1 MKKININQFIGASMV
16 KKAVILAAG
25 EGSRLRPFT
34 EDMPKVMLPVG
45 NKPIM
50 EYLIRSLCEC
60 GIRKLILVIGYKKET
75 IMGYFGDGRDW
86 NIEIKYVFQD
96 RQIGTGHALLQAEK
110 QVEEKD
116 FLVLP
121 GDNIIDSESL
131 RLLIKSETP
140 SLIVEKSDSPSKY
153 GVVDTNG
160 EVVKEILE
168 KPSFTET
175 AIVSTGVYKLKRDIF
190 DVLKKLV
197 REGKNNLTD
206 AINEL
211 AKEERIKAI
220 RGKGKWKDAVYPWD
234 LLTINADVLHELAGS
249 ISGKIERNVTIKG
262 PVQIGEDT
270 IIHPNCYIRGPVV
283 IGKGCEIGPNV
294 CILPSTSIGDDV
306 TVHPFT
312 EIRNSVVMNDVSIGS
327 NSFIENSVIGEGCV
341 ISSHFSTLVGEG
353 SIEVE
358 DGFHRVDDIG
368 GFVGGGCMI
377 GSMVTLEPGTI
388 VGKGCKISSLKILRG
403 RLDSGSRVV

>member
-1 MKKININQFIGASMV
+1 MIG
-16 KKAVILAAG
+16 VILAAG
-25 EGSRLRPFT
+25 EGNRLRPFT

-45 NKPIM
+45 NKPIV
-50 EYLIRSLCEC
+50 EYLIESLRRC
-60 GIRKLILVIGYKKET
+60 GIREIVLVVGYKKER
-75 IMGYFGDGRDW
+75 IMEYFGDGKGW
-86 NIEIKYVFQD
+86 NVNIKYVFQD
-96 RQIGTGHALLQAEK
+96 KQIGTGHALLQAEK
-110 QVEEKD
+110 HVEEEE

-131 RLLIKSETP
+131 RLLIESEGP
-140 SLIVEKSDSPSKY
+140 SIMVEKSDSPSKY
-153 GVVDTNG
+153 GVVDIDG
-160 EVVKEILE
+160 EIVKGILE
-168 KPSFTET
+168 KPSIEER
-175 AIVSTGVYKLKRDIF
+175 AIVSTGVYKLKKEIF
-190 DVLKKLV
+190 DVLRNLV
-197 REGKNNLTD
+197 RDGRNRLTD
-206 AINEL
+206 TINEI
-211 AKEERIKAI
+211 AKEEKI
-220 RGKGKWKDAVYPWD
+220 RAVKGSGRWKDAVYPWD

-312 EIRNSVVMNDVSIGS
+312 EIRNSIVMNDVSIGN

-388 VGKGCKISSLKILRG
+388 VGKGCKVSSLKILRD

>member
-1 MKKININQFIGASMV
+1 MIG
-16 KKAVILAAG
+16 VILAAG
-25 EGSRLRPFT
+25 EGNRLRPFT

-45 NKPIM
+45 NKPIV
-50 EYLIRSLCEC
+50 EYLIESLRRC
-60 GIRKLILVIGYKKET
+60 GIREIVLVVGYKKER
-75 IMGYFGDGRDW
+75 IMEYFGDGKGW
-86 NIEIKYVFQD
+86 NVNIKYVFQD
-96 RQIGTGHALLQAEK
+96 KQIGTGHALLQAEK
-110 QVEEKD
+110 HVEEEE

-131 RLLIKSETP
+131 RLLIESEGP
-140 SLIVEKSDSPSKY
+140 SIMVEKSDSPSKY
-153 GVVDTNG
+153 GVVDVDG
-160 EVVKEILE
+160 EIVRKILE
-168 KPSFTET
+168 KPSIEER
-175 AIVSTGVYKLKRDIF
+175 AIVSTGVYKLKKEIF
-190 DVLKKLV
+190 DVLRNLV
-197 REGKNNLTD
+197 RDGRNRLTD
-206 AINEL
+206 TINEI
-211 AKEERIKAI
+211 AKEEKI
-220 RGKGKWKDAVYPWD
+220 RAVKGSGRWKDAVYPWD

-312 EIRNSVVMNDVSIGS
+312 EIRNSIVMNDVSIGS

-388 VGKGCKISSLKILRG
+388 VGKGCKISSLKILRD

>member
-1 MKKININQFIGASMV
+1 MIG
-16 KKAVILAAG
+16 VILAAG
-25 EGSRLRPFT
+25 EGNRLRPFT

-45 NKPIM
+45 NKPII
-50 EYLIRSLCEC
+50 EYLIESLRKC
-60 GIRKLILVIGYKKET
+60 GIREIILVVGYKKER
-75 IMGYFGDGRDW
+75 IMEYFGDGKGW
-86 NIEIKYVFQD
+86 NVNIKYVFQD

-110 QVEEKD
+110 HVEEEE

-121 GDNIIDSESL
+121 GDNIIDGESL
-131 RLLIKSETP
+131 RLLIESESP
-140 SLIVEKSDSPSKY
+140 SIMVEKSDSPSKY
-153 GVVDTNG
+153 GVVDVDG
-160 EVVKEILE
+160 EIVKGILE
-168 KPSFTET
+168 KPSIEER
-175 AIVSTGVYKLKRDIF
+175 AIVSTGVYKLKKEIF
-190 DVLKKLV
+190 DVLRNLV
-197 REGKNNLTD
+197 RDGRNRLTD
-206 AINEL
+206 TINEI
-211 AKEERIKAI
+211 AKEEEI
-220 RGKGKWKDAVYPWD
+220 RAVKGSGRWKDAVYPWD

-306 TVHPFT
+306 TIHPFT
-312 EIRNSVVMNDVSIGS
+312 EIRNSIVMNDVSIGS

-368 GFVGGGCMI
+368 GFVGGGCII

>member
-1 MKKININQFIGASMV
+1 MIAT
-16 KKAVILAAG
+16 ILAAG

-45 NKPIM
+45 NKPII
-50 EYLIRSLCEC
+50 EYLIESLRKC
-60 GIRKLILVIGYKKET
+60 GIREIILVVGYKKER
-75 IMGYFGDGRDW
+75 IMEYFGDGKGW
-86 NIEIKYVFQD
+86 NVNIKYVFQD
-96 RQIGTGHALLQAEK
+96 KQIGTGHALLQAEK
-110 QVEEKD
+110 HVEEEE

-121 GDNIIDSESL
+121 GDNIIDGDSL
-131 RLLIKSETP
+131 SLLMKSKSP
-140 SLIVEKSDSPSKY
+140 SLIVERSKIPSKY
-153 GVVDTNG
+153 GVVDIDG
-160 EVVKEILE
+160 DVVKRIIE
-168 KPSFTET
+168 KPSIPET
-175 AIVSTGVYKLKRDIF
+175 SIVSTGMYKLEREIF
-190 DVLKKLV
+190 DVLRELV
-197 REGKNNLTD
+197 KEGRNRLTD

-211 AKEERIKAI
+211 AKGNRIKAVK
-220 RGKGKWKDAVYPWD
+220 GNGKWKDAVYPWD
-234 LLTINADVLHELAGS
+234 LLAINADVLCDLSSGL
-249 ISGKIERNVTIKG
+249 SGKIERNVTIKG

-306 TVHPFT
+306 TIHPFT
-312 EIRNSVVMNDVSIGS
+312 EIRNSIVMNDVSIGS

-368 GFVGGGCMI
+368 GFVGGGCII

>member
-1 MKKININQFIGASMV
+1 MIG
-16 KKAVILAAG
+16 VILAAG
-25 EGSRLRPFT
+25 EGNRLRPFT

-45 NKPIM
+45 NKPIV
-50 EYLIRSLCEC
+50 EYLIESLRRC
-60 GIRKLILVIGYKKET
+60 GIREIVLVVGYKKER
-75 IMGYFGDGRDW
+75 IMEYFGDGKGW
-86 NIEIKYVFQD
+86 NVNIKYVFQD
-96 RQIGTGHALLQAEK
+96 KQIGTGHALLQAEK
-110 QVEEKD
+110 HVEEEE

-131 RLLIKSETP
+131 RLLIESEGP
-140 SLIVEKSDSPSKY
+140 SIMVEKSDSPSKY
-153 GVVDTNG
+153 GVVDIDG
-160 EVVKEILE
+160 EIVKGILE
-168 KPSFTET
+168 KPSIEEK
-175 AIVSTGVYKLKRDIF
+175 AIVSTGVYKLKKEIF
-190 DVLKKLV
+190 DVLRNLV
-197 REGKNNLTD
+197 RDGRNRLTD
-206 AINEL
+206 TINEI
-211 AKEERIKAI
+211 AKEEKI
-220 RGKGKWKDAVYPWD
+220 RAVKGSGRWKDAVYPWD

-312 EIRNSVVMNDVSIGS
+312 EIRNSIVMNDVSIGS

-388 VGKGCKISSLKILRG
+388 VGKGCKISSLKILRD

>member
-1 MKKININQFIGASMV
+1 MIG
-16 KKAVILAAG
+16 VILAAG
-25 EGSRLRPFT
+25 EGNRLRPFT

-45 NKPIM
+45 NKPIV
-50 EYLIRSLCEC
+50 EYLIESLRRC
-60 GIRKLILVIGYKKET
+60 GIREIVLVVGYKRER
-75 IMGYFGDGRDW
+75 IMEYFGDGKGW
-86 NIEIKYVFQD
+86 NMNIKYVFQD
-96 RQIGTGHALLQAEK
+96 KQIGTGHALLQAEK
-110 QVEEKD
+110 HVEGEE

-131 RLLIKSETP
+131 RLLIESESP
-140 SLIVEKSDSPSKY
+140 SIMVEKSDSPSKY
-153 GVVDTNG
+153 GVVDVDG
-160 EVVKEILE
+160 EIVRKILE
-168 KPSFTET
+168 KPSIEER
-175 AIVSTGVYKLKRDIF
+175 AIVSTGVYRLKKEIF
-190 DVLKKLV
+190 DVLKNLV
-197 REGKNNLTD
+197 RDGRNRLTD
-206 AINEL
+206 AINEI
-211 AKEERIKAI
+211 AKEEKI
-220 RGKGKWKDAVYPWD
+220 RAVKGKGRWKDAVYPWD

-312 EIRNSVVMNDVSIGS
+312 EIRNSIVMNDVSIGS

-358 DGFHRVDDIG
+358 DGFHQVDDIG

-377 GSMVTLEPGTI
+377 DSMVTLEPGTI

>member
-1 MKKININQFIGASMV
+1 MIG
-16 KKAVILAAG
+16 VILAAG
-25 EGSRLRPFT
+25 EGNRLRPFT

-45 NKPIM
+45 NKPIV
-50 EYLIRSLCEC
+50 EYLIESLRKC
-60 GIRKLILVIGYKKET
+60 GIREIVLVVGYKKER
-75 IMGYFGDGRDW
+75 IMEYFGDGKGW
-86 NIEIKYVFQD
+86 NVNIKYVFQD
-96 RQIGTGHALLQAEK
+96 KQIGTGHALLQAEK
-110 QVEEKD
+110 HVEEEE

-131 RLLIKSETP
+131 RLLIESESP
-140 SLIVEKSDSPSKY
+140 SIMVEKSDSPSKY
-153 GVVDTNG
+153 GVVDVDG
-160 EVVKEILE
+160 EIVKGILE
-168 KPSFTET
+168 KPSIEER
-175 AIVSTGVYKLKRDIF
+175 AIVSTGVYKLKKEIF
-190 DVLKKLV
+190 DVLRNLV
-197 REGKNNLTD
+197 RDGRNRLTD
-206 AINEL
+206 AINEI
-211 AKEERIKAI
+211 AKEEKIKAV
-220 RGKGKWKDAVYPWD
+220 KGSGRWKDAVYPWD

-312 EIRNSVVMNDVSIGS
+312 EIRNSIVMNDVSIGS

-358 DGFHRVDDIG
+358 DGFHRVDNIG
-368 GFVGGGCMI
+368 GFVGGGCMV

>member
-1 MKKININQFIGASMV
+1 MIG
-16 KKAVILAAG
+16 VILAAG
-25 EGSRLRPFT
+25 EGNRLRPFT

-45 NKPIM
+45 NKPIV
-50 EYLIRSLCEC
+50 EYLIESLRRC
-60 GIRKLILVIGYKKET
+60 GIREIVLVVGYKKER
-75 IMGYFGDGRDW
+75 IMEYFGDGKGW
-86 NIEIKYVFQD
+86 NVNIKYVFQD
-96 RQIGTGHALLQAEK
+96 KQIGTGHALLQAEK
-110 QVEEKD
+110 HVEEEE

-131 RLLIKSETP
+131 RLLIESEGP
-140 SLIVEKSDSPSKY
+140 SIMVEKSDSPSKY
-153 GVVDTNG
+153 GVVDIDG
-160 EVVKEILE
+160 EIVKGILE
-168 KPSFTET
+168 KPSIEER
-175 AIVSTGVYKLKRDIF
+175 AIVSTGVYKLKKEIF
-190 DVLKKLV
+190 DVLRNLV
-197 REGKNNLTD
+197 RDGRNRLTD
-206 AINEL
+206 TINEI
-211 AKEERIKAI
+211 AKEEKI
-220 RGKGKWKDAVYPWD
+220 RAVKGSGRWKDAVYPWD

-312 EIRNSVVMNDVSIGS
+312 EIRNSIVMNDVSIGS

-388 VGKGCKISSLKILRG
+388 VGKGCKISSLKILRD

>member
-1 MKKININQFIGASMV
+1 MIAT
-16 KKAVILAAG
+16 ILAAG

-45 NKPIM
+45 NKPII
-50 EYLIRSLCEC
+50 EYLIESLRKC
-60 GIRKLILVIGYKKET
+60 GIREIILVVGYKKER
-75 IMGYFGDGRDW
+75 IMEYFGDGKGW
-86 NIEIKYVFQD
+86 NVNIKYVFQD
-96 RQIGTGHALLQAEK
+96 KQIGTGHALLQAEK
-110 QVEEKD
+110 HVEEEE

-121 GDNIIDSESL
+121 GDNIIDGDSL
-131 RLLIKSETP
+131 SLLMKSKSP
-140 SLIVEKSDSPSKY
+140 SLIVERSKIPSKY
-153 GVVDTNG
+153 GVVDIDG
-160 EVVKEILE
+160 DVVKRIIE
-168 KPSFTET
+168 KPSIPET
-175 AIVSTGVYKLKRDIF
+175 SIVSTGMYKLEREIF
-190 DVLKKLV
+190 DVLRELV
-197 REGKNNLTD
+197 KEGRNRLTD
-206 AINEL
+206 AVNEL
-211 AKEERIKAI
+211 AKGKRIKAVK
-220 RGKGKWKDAVYPWD
+220 GNGKWKDAVYPWD
-234 LLTINADVLHELAGS
+234 LLAINADVLCDLSSGL
-249 ISGKIERNVTIKG
+249 SGKIERNVTIKG

-312 EIRNSVVMNDVSIGS
+312 EIRNSIVMNDVSIGS

-377 GSMVTLEPGTI
+377 DSMVTLEPGTI

>member
-1 MKKININQFIGASMV
+1 MIG
-16 KKAVILAAG
+16 VILAAG
-25 EGSRLRPFT
+25 EGNRLRPFT

-45 NKPIM
+45 NKPIV
-50 EYLIRSLCEC
+50 EYLIESLRRC
-60 GIRKLILVIGYKKET
+60 GIREIVLVVGYKKER
-75 IMGYFGDGRDW
+75 IMEYFGDGKGW
-86 NIEIKYVFQD
+86 NVNIKYVFQD
-96 RQIGTGHALLQAEK
+96 KQIGTGHALLQAEK
-110 QVEEKD
+110 HVEEEE

-131 RLLIKSETP
+131 RLLIESESP
-140 SLIVEKSDSPSKY
+140 SIMVEKSDSPSKY
-153 GVVDTNG
+153 GVVDVDG
-160 EVVKEILE
+160 EIVRKILE
-168 KPSFTET
+168 KPSIEEK
-175 AIVSTGVYKLKRDIF
+175 AIVSTGVYKLKKEIF
-190 DVLKKLV
+190 DVLRNLV
-197 REGKNNLTD
+197 RDGRNRLTD
-206 AINEL
+206 AINEI
-211 AKEERIKAI
+211 AKEEKIKAV
-220 RGKGKWKDAVYPWD
+220 KGSGRWKDAVYPWD

-312 EIRNSVVMNDVSIGS
+312 EIRNSIVMNGVSIGS

-377 GSMVTLEPGTI
+377 GSMVTLESGTI
-388 VGKGCKISSLKILRG
+388 VGKGCKISSLKILRD